1 MGPDKQLTNYQNT
14 LTTSFIA
21 YQVLTFLL
29 YCDFVLPTC
38 SISCSILLTHL
49 QKSLK
54 LVNLIT
60 VPSLKTQE
68 LVNLIRYR
76 TRTILA
82 PLTTLFGALKMKQIY
97 NPDDRVSRLSSATS
111 RYDK

>member
-29 YCDFVLPTC
+29 YCDFVLPT
-38 SISCSILLTHL
+38 CSILLTHL